1 MIPSFFL
8 ILYNY
13 FTIKEEIFVKKGM
26 LLVLLALLAACSTTS
41 VAASLPEDEFL
52 VIAHRGAS
60 AYAPEHSLLSYG
72 LAVQMEADYIELDVH
87 MTKDGELVSMHDSIV
102 HLPNGRKTIA
112 QVDFQE
118 LKDVQRE
125 SSYDGKLPVSFPLDI
140 DPLRI
145 VSTEEIFSY
154 FQDDVNYYIELK
166 TPASYPGIEEALL
179 GQLLEFGLLPLED
192 TEMPKVILQSFDANS
207 LKKIH
212 EQEQA
217 IPLIQLYS
225 AKNETMLTQKSL
237 ENVAK
242 YASGIG
248 VDKTVVTEELV
259 EIAHEEGLHVHPF
272 TVNKEK
278 DIRRMIEIGADG
290 IFTDVP
296 DVAVKVLKELRE
308 D

>member
-1 MIPSFFL
+1 MKKGILLGLL
-8 ILYNY
+8 IL
-13 FTIKEEIFVKKGM
+13 
-26 LLVLLALLAACSTTS
+26 LSACSTAS
-41 VAASLPEDEFL
+41 VAASLPADKFL
-52 VIAHRGAS
+52 IIAHRGAS

-72 LAVQMEADYIELDVH
+72 LAVQMKADYIELDVH
-87 MTKDGELVSMHDSIV
+87 MTKDGELVSMHDPFV
-102 HLPNGRKTIA
+102 HLPHGRKTIA
-112 QVDFQE
+112 EVDFQE
-118 LKDVQRE
+118 LKKVQRE
-125 SSYDGKLPVSFPLDI
+125 SDYDGKLPVSLPEGI

-179 GQLLEFGLLPLED
+179 GQLREFGLLADED
-192 TEMPKVILQSFDANS
+192 AELPKVILQSFNAAS

-212 EQEQA
+212 EQEPA

-225 AKNETMLTQKSL
+225 LKNETMLTKKRL
-237 ENVAK
+237 ETVAE

-259 EIAHEEGLHVHPF
+259 ELAHDEDLHIHPF
-272 TVNKEK
+272 TVNEEKE
-278 DIRRMIEIGADG
+278 IRRMIEIGADG

-296 DVAVKVLKELRE
+296 DVAVKVLEE
-308 D
+308 IQGE

>member
-1 MIPSFFL
+1 M
-8 ILYNY
+8 
-13 FTIKEEIFVKKGM
+13 KKGI

-41 VAASLPEDEFL
+41 EAASLPEDEFL

-102 HLPNGRKTIA
+102 HTPNGKKTVA
-112 QVDFQE
+112 QAEFQE

-125 SSYDGKLPVSFPLDI
+125 SGYDGKLPVSFPLEI

-166 TPASYPGIEEALL
+166 SPASYPGIEEALL
-179 GQLLEFGLLPLED
+179 GQLLEFGLLPLD
-192 TEMPKVILQSFDANS
+192 DAKMPKVILQSFDANS

-225 AKNETMLTQKSL
+225 VKNETMLTKKRL
-237 ENVAK
+237 GKVAK

-248 VDKTVVTEELV
+248 IDKSVVTEELV
-259 EIAHEEGLHVHPF
+259 ENAHEEGLHVHPF
-272 TVNKEK
+272 TVNEEE
-278 DIRRMIEIGADG
+278 DIKQMIEIGADG

-296 DVAVKVLKELRE
+296 DVAVKVLKEFQE

>member
-1 MIPSFFL
+1 MKKGILLGLL
-8 ILYNY
+8 IL
-13 FTIKEEIFVKKGM
+13 
-26 LLVLLALLAACSTTS
+26 LSACSTAS
-41 VAASLPEDEFL
+41 VAASLPADKFL
-52 VIAHRGAS
+52 IIAHRGAS

-72 LAVQMEADYIELDVH
+72 LAVQMKADYIELDVH
-87 MTKDGELVSMHDSIV
+87 MTKDGELVSMHDPFV
-102 HLPNGRKTIA
+102 HLPHGRKTIA
-112 QVDFQE
+112 EVDFQE
-118 LKDVQRE
+118 LKKVQRE
-125 SSYDGKLPVSFPLDI
+125 SDYDGKLPVSLPEGI

-179 GQLLEFGLLPLED
+179 GQLREFGLLADED
-192 TEMPKVILQSFDANS
+192 AELPKVILQSFNNAS

-212 EQEQA
+212 EQEPA

-225 AKNETMLTQKSL
+225 MKNETMLTKKRL
-237 ENVAK
+237 ETVAE

-259 EIAHEEGLHVHPF
+259 ELAHDEDLHIHPF
-272 TVNKEK
+272 TVNEEKE
-278 DIRRMIEIGADG
+278 IRRMIEIGADG

-296 DVAVKVLKELRE
+296 DVAVKVLEE
-308 D
+308 IQGE

>member
-1 MIPSFFL
+1 MKKGILLGLL
-8 ILYNY
+8 IL
-13 FTIKEEIFVKKGM
+13 
-26 LLVLLALLAACSTTS
+26 LSACSTAS
-41 VAASLPEDEFL
+41 VAASLPADKFL
-52 VIAHRGAS
+52 IIAHRGAS

-72 LAVQMEADYIELDVH
+72 LAVQMKADYIELDVH
-87 MTKDGELVSMHDSIV
+87 MTKDGELVSMHDPFV
-102 HLPNGRKTIA
+102 HLPHGRKTIA
-112 QVDFQE
+112 EVDFQE
-118 LKDVQRE
+118 LKKVQRE
-125 SSYDGKLPVSFPLDI
+125 SDYDGKLPVSLPEGI

-179 GQLLEFGLLPLED
+179 GQLREFGLLADED
-192 TEMPKVILQSFDANS
+192 AELPKVILQSFNGAS

-212 EQEQA
+212 EQEPA

-225 AKNETMLTQKSL
+225 MKNETMLTKKRL
-237 ENVAK
+237 ETVAE

-259 EIAHEEGLHVHPF
+259 ELAHDEDLHIHPF
-272 TVNKEK
+272 TVNEEKE
-278 DIRRMIEIGADG
+278 IRRMIEIGADG

-296 DVAVKVLKELRE
+296 DVAVKVLEE
-308 D
+308 IQGE